1 MGFIRSAVKG
11 TDGFLAEEHELIYIL
26 ERPVH
31 FAENQIQATSIFGS
45 TTRVTSGV
53 SASLLVSLDLIL
65 CKVDRSF

>member
-31 FAENQIQATSIFGS
+31 FAENQIQRDKKRSRDPRGHFGS
-45 TTRVTSGV
+45 AAKDTGG
-53 SASLLVSLDLIL
+53 LGLEQQG
-65 CKVDRSF
+65 